1 MGLTGRPPGVHGAAL
16 LLKPRGGNPCPFL
29 PAVQTTCAPPP
40 SPEGWLCS
48 RHSDP
53 PVSVPSTLRACDYT
67 GAAWKTQDNL
77 HIFRSADLQPPSHLL
92 RCSLLRESGQS
103 HSCRDARV
111 SFGGHGSTDPGNSR
125 EASSWAWAPRLRWA
139 QNWGA
144 YEPRTELPKNQV
156 SRSTRR
162 RSLPTWHV
170 ETSRGRPGIP
180 AQMKPSIRAGPWR
193 TSHTGVGRPVLECS
207 WKPCF

>member
-1 MGLTGRPPGVHGAAL
+1 MGLTGRPPGVRGAAL

-29 PAVQTTCAPPP
+29 PAVRTTCAPPP

-125 EASSWAWAPRLRWA
+125 EASSWAWAPDSA
-139 QNWGA
+139 GHKTG
-144 YEPRTELPKNQV
+144 E
-156 SRSTRR
+156 
-162 RSLPTWHV
+162 H
-170 ETSRGRPGIP
+170 TSRAPSFLRTKFPDRLGGEASPRGTSRRVAD
-180 AQMKPSIRAGPWR
+180 AQEFRHR
-193 TSHTGVGRPVLECS
+193 
-207 WKPCF
+207 